1 VSKSTA
7 GHSPSGK
14 GLTPGGDARRAPA
27 AAVSAPA
34 VFPADLRQVLDDSPL
49 MMWLSDSTNEC
60 IYFNRTYLD
69 FTGRPLAEELGHGWL
84 SAVHPAERTLVQ
96 ETDEAQVAARRRF
109 DLEYRL
115 RRHDGEFRWILDRCA
130 PRFGADGSFL
140 GYVGNCT
147 DVTQLHESAAESRRW
162 KARYE
167 AALLANGW
175 ISFEVERAEDRV
187 TWAAAVESLLGF
199 TAGELTDR
207 NSYIERIH
215 PDDRRRVLEELSA
228 LTQSATHG
236 TQVYRFRHRAGH
248 YIWLEVRSYFMRDGE
263 GNAATVIGFVSDV
276 SARIRAVEQLRSS
289 EERFRQ
295 LNLELE
301 ERVAERTSEL
311 RAANEELEAFT
322 YSVSHDL
329 RAPLRHLSGFTD
341 LLRGHLAGEEKT
353 GDAQVR
359 RYLDTIAGAALRMGE
374 MIDKLLAL
382 SRVGRGEMHRTP
394 VDLGDLARELMEE
407 MELSLKGRS
416 IEWRIGKLPVAQA
429 DRALLRGALQN
440 LLDNAVKFTAGRN
453 PAIIEIGSR
462 SNPREHEITV
472 RDNGAGFDMKYA
484 GKLFG
489 VFQRLH
495 APGEFEGTGIG
506 LASVRRIISRHG
518 GRVWAEGETGKGAS
532 FHFTLPARVDA

>member
-1 VSKSTA
+1 MSKTKA
-7 GHSPSGK
+7 GRSPSGK
-14 GLTPGGDARRAPA
+14 GLTPGGGTPRAPA
-27 AAVSAPA
+27 DVVSAPA

-49 MMWLSDSTNEC
+49 MMWLSDATNQC

-69 FTGRPLAEELGHGWL
+69 FTGRPLTEELGHGWL
-84 SAVHPAERTLVQ
+84 SAVHPADQALVQ
-96 ETDEAQVAARRRF
+96 QVDDAEVAARRRF

-115 RRHDGEFRWILDRCA
+115 RRHDSEYRWILDRCA
-130 PRFGADGSFL
+130 PRFAADGSFV

-147 DVTQLHESAAESRRW
+147 DVTQLHESAAEARRW

-175 ISFEVERAEDRV
+175 ISFEVERAQDRV

-199 TAGELTDR
+199 TAGELRDR
-207 NSYIERIH
+207 ASYTERIH
-215 PDDRRRVLEELSA
+215 PEDRRRVLEELSA

-248 YIWLEVRSYFMRDGE
+248 YIWLEVRSYFMRDGD
-263 GNAATVIGFVSDV
+263 GNAATVIGFVSEV

-341 LLRGHLAGEEKT
+341 LLRGRLAGDERN

-394 VDLGDLARELMEE
+394 VDLGELTRELVEE
-407 MELSLKGRS
+407 MELSLEGRS
-416 IEWRIGKLPVAQA
+416 IEWRIDKLPVVQS

-453 PAIIEIGSR
+453 PAIIEISSR
-462 SNPREHEITV
+462 SNVREHEIAV

-484 GKLFG
+484 AKLFG

-506 LASVRRIISRHG
+506 LASVKRIISRHG
-518 GRVWAEGETGKGAS
+518 GRVWAEGETDKGAA
-532 FHFTLPARVDA
+532 FHFTLPTRVDA

>member
-1 VSKSTA
+1 MR
-7 GHSPSGK
+7 
-14 GLTPGGDARRAPA
+14 TPAD
-27 AAVSAPA
+27 AVSAPT

-49 MMWLSDSTNEC
+49 MIRLSDADNQC

-69 FTGRPLAEELGHGWL
+69 FTGRPLAEELGQGWL
-84 SAVHPAERTLVQ
+84 DAVHPADQALVQ
-96 ETDEAQVAARRRF
+96 QAGEKEVRARRRY

-115 RRHDGEFRWILDRCA
+115 RCHDGSYRWILDRCA
-130 PRFGADGSFL
+130 PRFAQDGSFL

-147 DVTQLHESAAESRRW
+147 DVTQLHDAAAEGRRW
-162 KARYE
+162 KTRYE

-175 ISFEVERAEDRV
+175 LSFEVERAENRV
-187 TWAAAVESLLGF
+187 TWAAAIEDLLGF
-199 TAGELTDR
+199 SARELADR
-207 NSYIERIH
+207 NSFIERIH
-215 PDDRRRVLEELSA
+215 PDDRRRVLEEFSA
-228 LTQSATHG
+228 LNQSATHG

-248 YIWLEVRSYFMRDGE
+248 YIWLEVRSYFMRDAA
-263 GNAATVIGFVSDV
+263 GNTATVIGFVSDV

-341 LLRGHLAGEEKT
+341 LLRGRLTEDEKAA
-353 GDAQVR
+353 DAQVH

-394 VDLGDLARELMEE
+394 VDLGELARELVEE
-407 MELSLKGRS
+407 MELSLEGRS
-416 IEWRIGKLPVAQA
+416 IEWRIDKLPVAQA

-453 PAIIEIGSR
+453 PAIIEIGAR
-462 SNPREHEITV
+462 SNAREHEITV

-518 GRVWAEGETGKGAS
+518 GRVWAEGEAGKGAA
-532 FHFTLPARVDA
+532 FHFTLPTRVDA